1 MFTLEQVVPWGR
13 SFAEYRSMF
22 ALTDADIGAR
32 ILGCGD
38 GPASFNAE
46 ATALGATV
54 ISADPIY
61 QWDEE
66 QILARIT
73 ATYADVLEQTRRNQ
87 DEFVWDTI
95 GSVDELGRVRMQAM
109 RHFLADYA
117 RGKTEGRY
125 VFAALPSLPFDALS
139 FDLALCSHF
148 LFLYSAQLGEAFHA
162 DALEELCRVAH
173 EVRVFPLLALGG
185 QPSPYVTS
193 CTERL
198 RASGLDVSIERVP
211 YEFQRGGNQMLRI
224 RRESR

>member
-1 MFTLEQVVPWGR
+1 M
-13 SFAEYRSMF
+13 
-22 ALTDADIGAR
+22 
-32 ILGCGD
+32 
-38 GPASFNAE
+38 
-46 ATALGATV
+46 
-54 ISADPIY
+54 
-61 QWDEE
+61 
-66 QILARIT
+66 
-73 ATYADVLEQTRRNQ
+73 
-87 DEFVWDTI
+87 WDTI

-148 LFLYSAQLGEAFHA
+148 LFLYSTQLGEAFHA
-162 DALEELCRVAH
+162 DALDELCRVAH

>member
-13 SFAEYRSMF
+13 SFAEYSSMF
-22 ALTDADIGAR
+22 ALTDADISRR

-46 ATALGATV
+46 ATTRGASV
-54 ISADPIY
+54 ASADPIY
-61 QWDEE
+61 QWDAE

-73 ATYADVLEQTRRNQ
+73 ATYDDVLEQTRRNQ
-87 DEFVWDTI
+87 DEFVWDSI

-109 RHFLADYA
+109 RTFLSDYA
-117 RGKTEGRY
+117 RGKAESRY
-125 VFAALPSLPFDALS
+125 VYAALPTLPFDSLS

-148 LFLYSAQLGEAFHA
+148 LFLYSIQLGEVFHA
-162 DALEELCRVAH
+162 AALEELCRVAH

-193 CTERL
+193 CAERL
-198 RASGLDVSIERVP
+198 RTLGFDVSIERVP
-211 YEFQRGGNQMLRI
+211 YEFQRGGNEVMRI
-224 RRESR
+224 RR